1 MNVLNKLTKKNLLLN
16 KKRTI
21 VTIIGIM
28 LSTALVCAVAGLVT
42 SAQQTFVN
50 LIKNTDGDYH
60 ISFSNVPQE
69 QQKYIIQNN
78 AVDSYYTTKE
88 LGYSKFESIQNED
101 KPYIYVVAMNENAF
115 EKGAYKLI
123 EGRMAQNENEIVIP
137 QHLIDNGR
145 VKINVG
151 DKITLNIGTR
161 ELMDGSKLNQ
171 KNPYLASSSKEY
183 IYQETGKA
191 GDNEDYEEQIVDGQT
206 KEYTVVGIMKRTNT
220 GLEPYS
226 APGYTAVTY
235 SNDEKNAD
243 GTDKITSMG
252 TKLNTNASNEILSA
266 EENEKSVTA
275 DATIK
280 NSQTANFYVTLKN
293 PKEYENVK
301 NQIKNTIEAETKN
314 EIEVEVNSD
323 LLRFEG
329 VLSESTLGVLY
340 GIASVIIVII
350 IVSSVFVIRNSFS
363 ISVSEKTKQYGM
375 LASVGATKKQIKR
388 SVLLEG
394 LYIGIIA
401 IPLGILLG
409 IVAII
414 ILLWIVNLLIGDM
427 MEGTEFVYNV
437 PGMAIL
443 ISVVIS
449 GITIFLSCLIPAIKA
464 SKIPPIEAIRGTD
477 DIKIKTRKIKT
488 SKLTKKLFGIGG
500 VIASKNLKR
509 NRKKYRTTVVSL
521 VVSISIFIA
530 LSSFLTYGQMMTG
543 SYYTDLSYNIA
554 VNGGNEA
561 LYEKIATWSGINSYS
576 YSYQTSAEIDVNKYG
591 TDFAKEELEN
601 KKQIYEED
609 FPENVGKY
617 EYNTLGLTIVMVNN
631 DYFKS
636 YVKSLGMNEK
646 DYSNIAILG
655 DDMMHYLGQGKSKVE
670 HYFNVKAGES
680 MEVTMD
686 DEQKQI
692 KISKITTERPMGYES
707 CYTEGGYLFVSE
719 DYPVVTKDKSELNS
733 GNLCID
739 AQKPSEIENKLTDL
753 KKEGEDFEDIMITNL
768 AEYADQQKR
777 IIILVSIFL
786 YGFIAVITLIGVTN
800 IFNTITT
807 NMILRSKE
815 FANLKSIGMTTKEF
829 NKMIRLESVMYGTKS
844 LLIGIPIGLLGSY
857 EIFKS
862 FTNSIDFGFIIPWQ
876 AIIISVIFVFIIVGL
891 TMKYSLNKINKQNII
906 ETIRQ
911 DNI

>member
-16 KKRTI
+16 KKRTV

-69 QQKYIIQNN
+69 QHKYIIQNN
-78 AVDSYYTTKE
+78 AVDSYYVTKE

-101 KPYIYVVAMNENAF
+101 KPYIYVAAMNENAF

-151 DKITLNIGTR
+151 DKITLNVGTR

-235 SNDEKNAD
+235 SNEEKIAD
-243 GTDKITSMG
+243 GTDKITSIG

-293 PKEYENVK
+293 PKEYENVI
-301 NQIKNTIEAETKN
+301 NQIKNTMEAETDS
-314 EIEVEVNSD
+314 EIEVDINED

-350 IVSSVFVIRNSFS
+350 VVSSVFVIRNSFS

-394 LYIGIIA
+394 LYIGIVA

-530 LSSFLTYGQMMTG
+530 LSSFLTYGQMMTS
-543 SYYTDLSYNIA
+543 SYYTDLNYNIA
-554 VNGGNEA
+554 VNGGNET

-609 FPENVGKY
+609 FPEDVGKY

-655 DDMMHYLGQGKSKVE
+655 DDMMHYLGQGKYKVE
-670 HYFNVKAGES
+670 HYFNVKAGEV
-680 MEVTMD
+680 MEATMD

-719 DYPVVTKDKSELNS
+719 DYPVVTKDRSELNS
-733 GNLCID
+733 GSLCID

-753 KKEGEDFEDIMITNL
+753 KKESEEFENIMVTNL
-768 AEYADQQKR
+768 AEYADQQRR

-829 NKMIRLESVMYGTKS
+829 NKMIKLESIMYGAKS

-857 EIFKS
+857 AIFKS
-862 FTNSIDFGFIIPWQ
+862 FTNSIDFGFIVPWQ

>member
-16 KKRTI
+16 KKRTV

-50 LIKNTDGDYH
+50 LIKNSDGDYH

-69 QQKYIIQNN
+69 QQKYITQNN

-115 EKGAYKLI
+115 EKGAYKLA

-151 DKITLNIGTR
+151 DKITLNVGTR

-191 GDNEDYEEQIVDGQT
+191 GDNKDYEEQIVDGQE
-206 KEYTVVGIMKRTNT
+206 KEYTVVGIMKRP
-220 GLEPYS
+220 GVEPYS

-235 SNDEKNAD
+235 SNNEKIAG
-243 GTDKITSMG
+243 GTEKITSTG
-252 TKLNTNASNEILSA
+252 TKLNTNTSDETLLTG
-266 EENEKSVTA
+266 ENVKSDTA
-275 DATIK
+275 NTTTKATAI
-280 NSQTANFYVTLKN
+280 ANFYVTLKN
-293 PKEYENVK
+293 PKEYENVI
-301 NQIKNTIEAETKN
+301 NQIKNTIETEN
-314 EIEVEVNSD
+314 ESEIEAEANVD

-350 IVSSVFVIRNSFS
+350 VVSSVFVIRNSFS

-464 SKIPPIEAIRGTD
+464 SRIPPIEAIRGTD

-530 LSSFLTYGQMMTG
+530 LSSLLTYGQMITG
-543 SYYTDLSYNIA
+543 SYYTDLNYNIA
-554 VNGGNEA
+554 VHGGNEA
-561 LYEKIATWSGINSYS
+561 LYAKVATWNGIKSYS

-609 FPENVGKY
+609 FPEDVGKY
-617 EYNTLGLTIVMVNN
+617 EHNTLGLTIIMFNK

-655 DDMMHYLGQGKSKVE
+655 DDMIHYLGQGKSKIE
-670 HYFNVKAGES
+670 HYFNVKAGDS

-719 DYPVVTKDKSELNS
+719 DYPLVTKDRSELSS
-733 GNLCID
+733 GNLCIE

-753 KKEGEDFEDIMITNL
+753 KKDGEEFEDIMITNL

-829 NKMIRLESVMYGTKS
+829 NKMIKLESIMYGAKS
-844 LLIGIPIGLLGSY
+844 LLIGIPIGLFGSY
-857 EIFKS
+857 EVFKS

>member
-1 MNVLNKLTKKNLLLN
+1 
-16 KKRTI
+16 
-21 VTIIGIM
+21 
-28 LSTALVCAVAGLVT
+28 
-42 SAQQTFVN
+42 
-50 LIKNTDGDYH
+50 
-60 ISFSNVPQE
+60 
-69 QQKYIIQNN
+69 
-78 AVDSYYTTKE
+78 
-88 LGYSKFESIQNED
+88 
-101 KPYIYVVAMNENAF
+101 
-115 EKGAYKLI
+115 
-123 EGRMAQNENEIVIP
+123 
-137 QHLIDNGR
+137 
-145 VKINVG
+145 
-151 DKITLNIGTR
+151 
-161 ELMDGSKLNQ
+161 
-171 KNPYLASSSKEY
+171 
-183 IYQETGKA
+183 
-191 GDNEDYEEQIVDGQT
+191 
-206 KEYTVVGIMKRTNT
+206 MKRPNT
-220 GLEPYS
+220 GVEPYT

-243 GTDKITSMG
+243 GTDKITSIG

-314 EIEVEVNSD
+314 EIEVEVNAD

-509 NRKKYRTTVVSL
+509 NRKKYRTTIVSL

-543 SYYTDLSYNIA
+543 SYYTDLNYNIA

-561 LYEKIATWSGINSYS
+561 LY
-576 YSYQTSAEIDVNKYG
+576 
-591 TDFAKEELEN
+591 
-601 KKQIYEED
+601 
-609 FPENVGKY
+609 
-617 EYNTLGLTIVMVNN
+617 
-631 DYFKS
+631 
-636 YVKSLGMNEK
+636 
-646 DYSNIAILG
+646 
-655 DDMMHYLGQGKSKVE
+655 
-670 HYFNVKAGES
+670 
-680 MEVTMD
+680 
-686 DEQKQI
+686 
-692 KISKITTERPMGYES
+692 
-707 CYTEGGYLFVSE
+707 
-719 DYPVVTKDKSELNS
+719 
-733 GNLCID
+733 
-739 AQKPSEIENKLTDL
+739 
-753 KKEGEDFEDIMITNL
+753 
-768 AEYADQQKR
+768 
-777 IIILVSIFL
+777 
-786 YGFIAVITLIGVTN
+786 
-800 IFNTITT
+800 
-807 NMILRSKE
+807 
-815 FANLKSIGMTTKEF
+815 
-829 NKMIRLESVMYGTKS
+829 
-844 LLIGIPIGLLGSY
+844 
-857 EIFKS
+857 
-862 FTNSIDFGFIIPWQ
+862 
-876 AIIISVIFVFIIVGL
+876 
-891 TMKYSLNKINKQNII
+891 
-906 ETIRQ
+906 
-911 DNI
+911 

>member
-69 QQKYIIQNN
+69 QQKYITQNN

-88 LGYSKFESIQNED
+88 LGYSRFESIQNED
-101 KPYIYVVAMNENAF
+101 KPYIYVVSMNENAF

-151 DKITLNIGTR
+151 DKITLNVGTR
-161 ELMDGSKLNQ
+161 KLMDGSKLNQ

-206 KEYTVVGIMKRTNT
+206 KEYTVVGIMKRPNT
-220 GLEPYS
+220 GVEPYT

-235 SNDEKNAD
+235 SNDDKNVGNAEKTVLAN
-243 GTDKITSMG
+243 
-252 TKLNTNASNEILSA
+252 TKSA
-266 EENEKSVTA
+266 T
-275 DATIK
+275 TI
-280 NSQTANFYVTLKN
+280 ANFYVTLKN
-293 PKEYENVK
+293 PKEYENVM
-301 NQIKNTIEAETKN
+301 NQIKNTIETEN
-314 EIEVEVNSD
+314 ESEIEVEANVD

-350 IVSSVFVIRNSFS
+350 VVSSVFVIRNSFS

-414 ILLWIVNLLIGDM
+414 ILLWIVNLLMGDM

-443 ISVVIS
+443 ISIAIS

-464 SKIPPIEAIRGTD
+464 SRIPPIEAIRGTD
-477 DIKIKTRKIKT
+477 DIKIKARKVKT

-530 LSSFLTYGQMMTG
+530 LSSFLTYGQMITG
-543 SYYTDLSYNIA
+543 SYYTDLNYNIA

-609 FPENVGKY
+609 FPEDVGKY

-655 DDMMHYLGQGKSKVE
+655 DDMIHYLGQGKSKVE
-670 HYFNVKAGES
+670 HYFNVKAGDS

-692 KISKITTERPMGYES
+692 KISKITTERPMGYER

-733 GNLCID
+733 GNLCIE

-753 KKEGEDFEDIMITNL
+753 KKESEEFENIMITNL
-768 AEYADQQKR
+768 DQYADQQRR
-777 IIILVSIFL
+777 IIVLVSIFL

-829 NKMIRLESVMYGTKS
+829 NKMIKLESIMYGAKS
-844 LLIGIPIGLLGSY
+844 LLIGIPIGLFGSY

-862 FTNSIDFGFIIPWQ
+862 FTNSIDFGFIVPWQ

>member
-16 KKRTI
+16 KKRTV

-50 LIKNTDGDYH
+50 LIKNSDGDYH

-69 QQKYIIQNN
+69 QQKYITQNN

-151 DKITLNIGTR
+151 DKITLNVGTR

-191 GDNEDYEEQIVDGQT
+191 GDNEDYEEQIVDGQE
-206 KEYTVVGIMKRTNT
+206 KEYTVVGIMKRPNT

-235 SNDEKNAD
+235 SNEGGNI
-243 GTDKITSMG
+243 GNTDKKVS
-252 TKLNTNASNEILSA
+252 K
-266 EENEKSVTA
+266 
-275 DATIK
+275 
-280 NSQTANFYVTLKN
+280 TANFYVTQKN
-293 PKEYENVK
+293 PKEYENVI
-301 NQIKNTIEAETKN
+301 NQIKNTMEAETDS
-314 EIEVEVNSD
+314 EIEVDINED

-394 LYIGIIA
+394 LYIGIVA

-414 ILLWIVNLLIGDM
+414 ILLWIVNLLLVDM

-500 VIASKNLKR
+500 VIARKNLKR

-561 LYEKIATWSGINSYS
+561 LYEKVATWSGIKSYS

-670 HYFNVKAGES
+670 HYFNVKAGEV
-680 MEVTMD
+680 MEATMD

-719 DYPVVTKDKSELNS
+719 DYPVVTKDRSELNS
-733 GNLCID
+733 GSLCID

-753 KKEGEDFEDIMITNL
+753 KKEGEEFENIMVTNL
-768 AEYADQQKR
+768 AEYAEQQKR

-829 NKMIRLESVMYGTKS
+829 NKMIKLESIMYGAKS

-857 EIFKS
+857 AIFKS
-862 FTNSIDFGFIIPWQ
+862 FTNSIDFGFIVPWQ

>member
-1 MNVLNKLTKKNLLLN
+1 
-16 KKRTI
+16 
-21 VTIIGIM
+21 
-28 LSTALVCAVAGLVT
+28 
-42 SAQQTFVN
+42 
-50 LIKNTDGDYH
+50 
-60 ISFSNVPQE
+60 
-69 QQKYIIQNN
+69 
-78 AVDSYYTTKE
+78 
-88 LGYSKFESIQNED
+88 
-101 KPYIYVVAMNENAF
+101 
-115 EKGAYKLI
+115 
-123 EGRMAQNENEIVIP
+123 
-137 QHLIDNGR
+137 
-145 VKINVG
+145 
-151 DKITLNIGTR
+151 
-161 ELMDGSKLNQ
+161 
-171 KNPYLASSSKEY
+171 
-183 IYQETGKA
+183 
-191 GDNEDYEEQIVDGQT
+191 
-206 KEYTVVGIMKRTNT
+206 
-220 GLEPYS
+220 
-226 APGYTAVTY
+226 
-235 SNDEKNAD
+235 
-243 GTDKITSMG
+243 
-252 TKLNTNASNEILSA
+252 
-266 EENEKSVTA
+266 
-275 DATIK
+275 
-280 NSQTANFYVTLKN
+280 
-293 PKEYENVK
+293 
-301 NQIKNTIEAETKN
+301 
-314 EIEVEVNSD
+314 
-323 LLRFEG
+323 
-329 VLSESTLGVLY
+329 
-340 GIASVIIVII
+340 
-350 IVSSVFVIRNSFS
+350 
-363 ISVSEKTKQYGM
+363 
-375 LASVGATKKQIKR
+375 
-388 SVLLEG
+388 
-394 LYIGIIA
+394 
-401 IPLGILLG
+401 
-409 IVAII
+409 
-414 ILLWIVNLLIGDM
+414 
-427 MEGTEFVYNV
+427 
-437 PGMAIL
+437 
-443 ISVVIS
+443 
-449 GITIFLSCLIPAIKA
+449 
-464 SKIPPIEAIRGTD
+464 
-477 DIKIKTRKIKT
+477 
-488 SKLTKKLFGIGG
+488 
-500 VIASKNLKR
+500 
-509 NRKKYRTTVVSL
+509 
-521 VVSISIFIA
+521 
-530 LSSFLTYGQMMTG
+530 MTG

-609 FPENVGKY
+609 FQENVGKY

-911 DNI
+911 ANI

>member
-50 LIKNTDGDYH
+50 LIKNSDGDYH
-60 ISFSNVPQE
+60 ISLSNVPQE
-69 QQKYIIQNN
+69 QQRYITQNN

-88 LGYSKFESIQNED
+88 LGYSEFESIQNED
-101 KPYIYVVAMNENAF
+101 KPYIYVVSMNENAF
-115 EKGAYKLI
+115 EKGAYKLT

-151 DKITLNIGTR
+151 DKITLNVGTR

-191 GDNEDYEEQIVDGQT
+191 GDNEDYEEQIVDGQK
-206 KEYTVVGIMKRTNT
+206 KEYTVVGIMKRPNT

-235 SNDEKNAD
+235 SNEGGNI
-243 GTDKITSMG
+243 GNTDKKVSKTS
-252 TKLNTNASNEILSA
+252 
-266 EENEKSVTA
+266 
-275 DATIK
+275 
-280 NSQTANFYVTLKN
+280 NFYVTLKN

-314 EIEVEVNSD
+314 EIEVEVNAD

-609 FPENVGKY
+609 FQENVGKY

-891 TMKYSLNKINKQNII
+891 IMKYSLNKINKQNII

>member
-69 QQKYIIQNN
+69 QQKYITQNN

-88 LGYSKFESIQNED
+88 LGYSRFESIQNED
-101 KPYIYVVAMNENAF
+101 KPYIYVVSMNENAF

-151 DKITLNIGTR
+151 DKITLNVGTR
-161 ELMDGSKLNQ
+161 KLMDGSKLNQ

-206 KEYTVVGIMKRTNT
+206 KEYTVVGIMKRPNT
-220 GLEPYS
+220 GVEPYT

-235 SNDEKNAD
+235 SNDDKNVGNAEKTVLAN
-243 GTDKITSMG
+243 
-252 TKLNTNASNEILSA
+252 TKSA
-266 EENEKSVTA
+266 T
-275 DATIK
+275 TIV
-280 NSQTANFYVTLKN
+280 NFYVTLKN
-293 PKEYENVK
+293 PKEYENVM
-301 NQIKNTIEAETKN
+301 NQIKNTIETEN
-314 EIEVEVNSD
+314 ESEIEVEANVD

-350 IVSSVFVIRNSFS
+350 VVSSVFVIRNSFS

-414 ILLWIVNLLIGDM
+414 ILLWIVNLLMGDM

-443 ISVVIS
+443 ISIAIS

-464 SKIPPIEAIRGTD
+464 SRIPPIEAIRGTD
-477 DIKIKTRKIKT
+477 DIKIKARKVKT

-543 SYYTDLSYNIA
+543 SYYTDLNYNIT
-554 VNGGNEA
+554 VHGGNEA

-609 FPENVGKY
+609 FPEDVGKY

-655 DDMMHYLGQGKSKVE
+655 DDMIHYLGQGKSKVE
-670 HYFNVKAGES
+670 HYFNVKAGDS

-733 GNLCID
+733 GSLCID
-739 AQKPSEIENKLTDL
+739 AQKTSEIENKLTDL
-753 KKEGEDFEDIMITNL
+753 KKESEEFENIMVTNL
-768 AEYADQQKR
+768 AEYADQEKR

-829 NKMIRLESVMYGTKS
+829 NKMIKLESIMYGAKS
-844 LLIGIPIGLLGSY
+844 LLIGIPIGLFGSY

-862 FTNSIDFGFIIPWQ
+862 FTNSIDFGFIVPWQ

>member
-16 KKRTI
+16 KKRTV

-69 QQKYIIQNN
+69 QQKYITQNN

-88 LGYSKFESIQNED
+88 LGYSRFESIQNED
-101 KPYIYVVAMNENAF
+101 KPYIYVVSMNENAF

-151 DKITLNIGTR
+151 DKITLNVGTR
-161 ELMDGSKLNQ
+161 KLMDGSKLNQ

-206 KEYTVVGIMKRTNT
+206 KEYTVVGIMKRPNT
-220 GLEPYS
+220 GVEPYT

-235 SNDEKNAD
+235 SNDDKNVGNAEKTVLAN
-243 GTDKITSMG
+243 
-252 TKLNTNASNEILSA
+252 TKSA
-266 EENEKSVTA
+266 T
-275 DATIK
+275 TI
-280 NSQTANFYVTLKN
+280 ANFYVTLKN
-293 PKEYENVK
+293 PKEYENVM
-301 NQIKNTIEAETKN
+301 NQIKNTIETEN
-314 EIEVEVNSD
+314 ESEIEVEANVD

-350 IVSSVFVIRNSFS
+350 VVSSVFVIRNSFS

-414 ILLWIVNLLIGDM
+414 ILLWIVNLLMGDM

-443 ISVVIS
+443 ISIAIS

-464 SKIPPIEAIRGTD
+464 SRIPPIEAIRGTD
-477 DIKIKTRKIKT
+477 DIKIKARKVKT

-530 LSSFLTYGQMMTG
+530 LSSFLTYGQMITG
-543 SYYTDLSYNIA
+543 SYYTDLNYNIA

-609 FPENVGKY
+609 FPEDVGKY

-655 DDMMHYLGQGKSKVE
+655 DDMIHYLGQGKSKVE
-670 HYFNVKAGES
+670 HYFNVKAGDS

-733 GNLCID
+733 GNLCIE

-753 KKEGEDFEDIMITNL
+753 KKESEEFENIMITNL
-768 AEYADQQKR
+768 DQYADQQRR
-777 IIILVSIFL
+777 IIVLVSIFL

-829 NKMIRLESVMYGTKS
+829 NKMIKLESIMYGTKS
-844 LLIGIPIGLLGSY
+844 LLIGIPIGLFGSY

-862 FTNSIDFGFIIPWQ
+862 FTNSIDFGFIVPWQ

>member
-69 QQKYIIQNN
+69 QQKYITQNN

-88 LGYSKFESIQNED
+88 LGYSRFESIQNED
-101 KPYIYVVAMNENAF
+101 KPYIYVVSMNENAF

-151 DKITLNIGTR
+151 YKITLNVGTR
-161 ELMDGSKLNQ
+161 KLMDGSKLNQ

-206 KEYTVVGIMKRTNT
+206 KEYTVVGIMKRPNT
-220 GLEPYS
+220 GVEPYT

-235 SNDEKNAD
+235 SNDDKNVGNAEKTVLAN
-243 GTDKITSMG
+243 
-252 TKLNTNASNEILSA
+252 TKSA
-266 EENEKSVTA
+266 T
-275 DATIK
+275 TI
-280 NSQTANFYVTLKN
+280 ANFYVTLKN
-293 PKEYENVK
+293 PKEYENVM
-301 NQIKNTIEAETKN
+301 NQIKNTIETEN
-314 EIEVEVNSD
+314 ESEIEVEANVD

-350 IVSSVFVIRNSFS
+350 VVSSVFVIRNSFS

-543 SYYTDLSYNIA
+543 SYYTDLNYNIT
-554 VNGGNEA
+554 VHGGNEA

-609 FPENVGKY
+609 FPEDVGKY

-655 DDMMHYLGQGKSKVE
+655 DDMIHYLGQGKSKVE
-670 HYFNVKAGES
+670 HYFNVKAGDS

-733 GNLCID
+733 GSLCID

-753 KKEGEDFEDIMITNL
+753 KKESEEFENIMVTNL
-768 AEYADQQKR
+768 AEYADQEKR

-829 NKMIRLESVMYGTKS
+829 NKMIKLESIMYGAKS
-844 LLIGIPIGLLGSY
+844 LLIGIPIGLFGSY

-862 FTNSIDFGFIIPWQ
+862 FTNSIDFGFIVPWQ

>member
-16 KKRTI
+16 KKRTV

-69 QQKYIIQNN
+69 QQKYITQNN
-78 AVDSYYTTKE
+78 AVDSYYVTKE

-115 EKGAYKLI
+115 DKGAYKLT

-151 DKITLNIGTR
+151 DKITLNVGTR

-191 GDNEDYEEQIVDGQT
+191 GDNEDYEEQIVDGQK
-206 KEYTVVGIMKRTNT
+206 KEYTVVGIMKRP
-220 GLEPYS
+220 GVEPYS

-235 SNDEKNAD
+235 SNDGKNVGNAEKTVLAN
-243 GTDKITSMG
+243 
-252 TKLNTNASNEILSA
+252 TKSA
-266 EENEKSVTA
+266 T
-275 DATIK
+275 TI
-280 NSQTANFYVTLKN
+280 ANFYVTLKN
-293 PKEYENVK
+293 PKEYENVM
-301 NQIKNTIEAETKN
+301 NQIKNTIETEN
-314 EIEVEVNSD
+314 ESEIEVEANVD

-350 IVSSVFVIRNSFS
+350 VVSSVFVIRNSFS

-464 SKIPPIEAIRGTD
+464 SRIPPIEAIRGTD

-530 LSSFLTYGQMMTG
+530 LSSFLTYGQMITG
-543 SYYTDLSYNIA
+543 SYYTDLNYNIA
-554 VNGGNEA
+554 VHGGNEA

-601 KKQIYEED
+601 KKQIHEED
-609 FPENVGKY
+609 FPEDVGKY

-655 DDMMHYLGQGKSKVE
+655 DDMIHYLGQGKSKIE
-670 HYFNVKAGES
+670 HYFNVKAGDS

-719 DYPVVTKDKSELNS
+719 DYPLVTKDKSELNS
-733 GNLCID
+733 GNLCIE

-753 KKEGEDFEDIMITNL
+753 KKEGEEFEDIMITNL

-829 NKMIRLESVMYGTKS
+829 NKMIKLESIMYGAKS
-844 LLIGIPIGLLGSY
+844 LLIGIPIGLFGSY

-862 FTNSIDFGFIIPWQ
+862 FTNSIDFGFIVPWQ
-876 AIIISVIFVFIIVGL
+876 AIIISVVFVFIIVGL

>member
-69 QQKYIIQNN
+69 QQKYITQNN
-78 AVDSYYTTKE
+78 AVDSYYVTKE

-101 KPYIYVVAMNENAF
+101 KPYIYVVSMNENAF

-151 DKITLNIGTR
+151 DKITLNVGTR

-191 GDNEDYEEQIVDGQT
+191 GDSEDYEEQIVDGQT
-206 KEYTVVGIMKRTNT
+206 KEYTVVGIMKRPNT

-235 SNDEKNAD
+235 SNEGGNI
-243 GTDKITSMG
+243 GNTDKKVSKTF
-252 TKLNTNASNEILSA
+252 
-266 EENEKSVTA
+266 
-275 DATIK
+275 
-280 NSQTANFYVTLKN
+280 NFYVTLKN
-293 PKEYENVK
+293 PKEYENVM
-301 NQIKNTIEAETKN
+301 NQIKNTIETEN
-314 EIEVEVNSD
+314 ESEIEVEANVD

-350 IVSSVFVIRNSFS
+350 VVSSVFVIRNSFS

-601 KKQIYEED
+601 KKQMYEED

-636 YVKSLGMNEK
+636 YVKRLGMNEK

-829 NKMIRLESVMYGTKS
+829 NKMIKLESIMYGAKS

>member
-16 KKRTI
+16 KKRTV

-50 LIKNTDGDYH
+50 LIKNSDGDYH

-69 QQKYIIQNN
+69 QQKYITQNN

-394 LYIGIIA
+394 LYIGVIA

-543 SYYTDLSYNIA
+543 SYYTDLKCNIA

-591 TDFAKEELEN
+591 TDFAKTELEN

-670 HYFNVKAGES
+670 HYFNVKAGEV
-680 MEVTMD
+680 MEATMD

-733 GNLCID
+733 GSLCID

-753 KKEGEDFEDIMITNL
+753 KKEGEEFEDIMITNL

-829 NKMIRLESVMYGTKS
+829 NKMIKLESIMYGAKS

-862 FTNSIDFGFIIPWQ
+862 FTNSIDFGFIVPWQ

>member
-1 MNVLNKLTKKNLLLN
+1 MNVLNKMTKKNLLLN

-50 LIKNTDGDYH
+50 LIKNSDGDYH

-69 QQKYIIQNN
+69 QQKYITQNN

-88 LGYSKFESIQNED
+88 LGYSEFESIQNED
-101 KPYIYVVAMNENAF
+101 KPYIYVVSMNEKAF

-151 DKITLNIGTR
+151 DKITLNVGTR

-183 IYQETGKA
+183 IYQETGRA
-191 GDNEDYEEQIVDGQT
+191 RDNEDYEEQIVDGQK
-206 KEYTVVGIMKRTNT
+206 KEYTVVGIMKRPNT
-220 GLEPYS
+220 GVEPYT
-226 APGYTAVTY
+226 APGYMAVTY
-235 SNDEKNAD
+235 SNEGGNI
-243 GTDKITSMG
+243 GNTDKKVSKTS
-252 TKLNTNASNEILSA
+252 
-266 EENEKSVTA
+266 
-275 DATIK
+275 
-280 NSQTANFYVTLKN
+280 NFYVTLKN

-609 FPENVGKY
+609 FPEDVGKY

-876 AIIISVIFVFIIVGL
+876 ATIISVIFVFIIVGL

>member
-69 QQKYIIQNN
+69 QQKYITQNN
-78 AVDSYYTTKE
+78 AVDSYYVTKE

-115 EKGAYKLI
+115 EKGAYKLT

-151 DKITLNIGTR
+151 DKITLNVGTR

-191 GDNEDYEEQIVDGQT
+191 GDNEDYEEQIVDGQE
-206 KEYTVVGIMKRTNT
+206 KEYTVVGIMKRPNT

-235 SNDEKNAD
+235 SNESGNI
-243 GTDKITSMG
+243 GNTDKKVSKTS
-252 TKLNTNASNEILSA
+252 
-266 EENEKSVTA
+266 
-275 DATIK
+275 
-280 NSQTANFYVTLKN
+280 NFYVTLKN
-293 PKEYENVK
+293 PKEYENVM
-301 NQIKNTIEAETKN
+301 NQTKNTIEAETEN
-314 EIEVEVNSD
+314 EIEVEVNTD

-350 IVSSVFVIRNSFS
+350 VVSSVFVIRNSFS

-394 LYIGIIA
+394 LYIGVIA

-464 SKIPPIEAIRGTD
+464 SRIPPIEAIRGTD

-530 LSSFLTYGQMMTG
+530 LSSFLTYGQMITG
-543 SYYTDLSYNIA
+543 SYYTDLKCNIA

-561 LYEKIATWSGINSYS
+561 LYEKIATWRGINSYS
-576 YSYQTSAEIDVNKYG
+576 YSYQTSAEIDVQKYG

-609 FPENVGKY
+609 FPEDVGKY

-670 HYFNVKAGES
+670 HYFNVKAGDS

-719 DYPVVTKDKSELNS
+719 DYSVVTKDKSELNS
-733 GNLCID
+733 GSLCID

-753 KKEGEDFEDIMITNL
+753 KKEGEEFEDIMITNL

-829 NKMIRLESVMYGTKS
+829 NKMIKLESIMYGAKS
-844 LLIGIPIGLLGSY
+844 LLIGIPIGLFGSY

-862 FTNSIDFGFIIPWQ
+862 FTNSIDFGFIVPWQ
-876 AIIISVIFVFIIVGL
+876 AIIISVVFVFIIVGL

>member
-16 KKRTI
+16 KKRTV

-50 LIKNTDGDYH
+50 LIKNSDGDYH

-78 AVDSYYTTKE
+78 AVDSYYVTKE

-123 EGRMAQNENEIVIP
+123 EGRMAKNENEIVIP

-151 DKITLNIGTR
+151 DKITLNVGTR

-191 GDNEDYEEQIVDGQT
+191 GDNEDYEEQIVDGQK
-206 KEYTVVGIMKRTNT
+206 KEYTVVGIMKRP
-220 GLEPYS
+220 GVEPYS

-235 SNDEKNAD
+235 SNEEKIAG
-243 GTDKITSMG
+243 GTEKITSTG
-252 TKLNTNASNEILSA
+252 TKLNTNTSDETLLTG
-266 EENEKSVTA
+266 ENVKSDTA
-275 DATIK
+275 NTTTKATAI
-280 NSQTANFYVTLKN
+280 ANFYVTLKN

-314 EIEVEVNSD
+314 EIEVEVNAD

-350 IVSSVFVIRNSFS
+350 VVSSVFVIRNSFS

-449 GITIFLSCLIPAIKA
+449 EITIFLSCLIPAIKA
-464 SKIPPIEAIRGTD
+464 SRIPPIEAIRGTD

-530 LSSFLTYGQMMTG
+530 LSSFLTYGQMITG
-543 SYYTDLSYNIA
+543 SYYTDLNYNIA

-609 FPENVGKY
+609 FPEDVGKY

-670 HYFNVKAGES
+670 HYFNVKAGDS

-786 YGFIAVITLIGVTN
+786 YGFISVITLIGVTN

-829 NKMIRLESVMYGTKS
+829 NKMIKLESIMYGAKS
-844 LLIGIPIGLLGSY
+844 LLIGIPIGLFGSY
-857 EIFKS
+857 EVFKS
-862 FTNSIDFGFIIPWQ
+862 FTNSIDFGFIVPWQ
-876 AIIISVIFVFIIVGL
+876 AIIISVIFVFIIVDL

>member
-16 KKRTI
+16 KKRTV

-50 LIKNTDGDYH
+50 LIKNSDGDYH

-69 QQKYIIQNN
+69 QQKYITQNN

-88 LGYSKFESIQNED
+88 LGYSEFESIQNED
-101 KPYIYVVAMNENAF
+101 KPYIYVVSMNENAF

-151 DKITLNIGTR
+151 DKITLNVGTR

-191 GDNEDYEEQIVDGQT
+191 GDNEDYEEQIVDGQK

-243 GTDKITSMG
+243 GTDKITSIG

-280 NSQTANFYVTLKN
+280 NLQTANFYVTLKN
-293 PKEYENVK
+293 PKEYENVM
-301 NQIKNTIEAETKN
+301 NQIKNTIEAETDS
-314 EIEVEVNSD
+314 EIEVDINTD

-329 VLSESTLGVLY
+329 VLSESILGVLY
-340 GIASVIIVII
+340 RIAGVIIVII
-350 IVSSVFVIRNSFS
+350 VVSSVFVIRNSFS

-414 ILLWIVNLLIGDM
+414 ILLWIVNLLLVDM
-427 MEGTEFVYNV
+427 MEGTSFVYDV
-437 PGMAIL
+437 PVAAIL
-443 ISVVIS
+443 ISIAIS
-449 GITIFLSCLIPAIKA
+449 TVTIFLSCLIPAIKA

-576 YSYQTSAEIDVNKYG
+576 YSYQTSAVIDVNKYG

-609 FPENVGKY
+609 FPEDVGKY

-753 KKEGEDFEDIMITNL
+753 KKESEEFENIMVTNL
-768 AEYADQQKR
+768 AEYAEQQKR
-777 IIILVSIFL
+777 IIILISIFL

-829 NKMIRLESVMYGTKS
+829 NKMIKLESIMYGAKS

-857 EIFKS
+857 AIFKS

>member
-16 KKRTI
+16 KKRTV

-50 LIKNTDGDYH
+50 LIKNSDGDYH

-69 QQKYIIQNN
+69 QQKYITQNN

-101 KPYIYVVAMNENAF
+101 KPYIYVAAMNENAF
-115 EKGAYKLI
+115 EKGAYKLT

-151 DKITLNIGTR
+151 DKITLNVGTR

-191 GDNEDYEEQIVDGQT
+191 GDNEDYEEQIVDGQE
-206 KEYTVVGIMKRTNT
+206 KEYTVVGIMKRPNT
-220 GLEPYS
+220 GVEPYT
-226 APGYTAVTY
+226 APGYMAVTY
-235 SNDEKNAD
+235 SNEGGNI
-243 GTDKITSMG
+243 GNTDKKVSKTS
-252 TKLNTNASNEILSA
+252 
-266 EENEKSVTA
+266 
-275 DATIK
+275 
-280 NSQTANFYVTLKN
+280 NFYVTLKN

-576 YSYQTSAEIDVNKYG
+576 YSYQTSAVIDVNKYG

-609 FPENVGKY
+609 FPEDVGKY

-670 HYFNVKAGES
+670 HYFNVKDGES

-692 KISKITTERPMGYES
+692 KISKITTERPMGYEG

-829 NKMIRLESVMYGTKS
+829 NKMIKLESIMYGAKS

-857 EIFKS
+857 AIFKS
-862 FTNSIDFGFIIPWQ
+862 FTNSIDFGFIIPWH

>member
-50 LIKNTDGDYH
+50 LIKNSDGDYH
-60 ISFSNVPQE
+60 ISLSNVPQE
-69 QQKYIIQNN
+69 QQKYITQNN

-88 LGYSKFESIQNED
+88 LGYSEFESIQNED
-101 KPYIYVVAMNENAF
+101 KPYIYVVSMNENAF
-115 EKGAYKLI
+115 EKGAYKLT

-151 DKITLNIGTR
+151 DKITLNVGTR

-191 GDNEDYEEQIVDGQT
+191 GDNEDYEEQIVDGQK
-206 KEYTVVGIMKRTNT
+206 KEYTVVGIMKRPNT

-235 SNDEKNAD
+235 SNEGGNI
-243 GTDKITSMG
+243 GNTDKKVSKTS
-252 TKLNTNASNEILSA
+252 
-266 EENEKSVTA
+266 
-275 DATIK
+275 
-280 NSQTANFYVTLKN
+280 NFYVTLKN

-530 LSSFLTYGQMMTG
+530 LSSFLTYGQLMTS
-543 SYYTDLSYNIA
+543 SYYTDLKCNIA

-670 HYFNVKAGES
+670 HYFNVKAGDS

-719 DYPVVTKDKSELNS
+719 DYPVVTKDRSELNS

-753 KKEGEDFEDIMITNL
+753 KKESEEFENIMVTNL
-768 AEYADQQKR
+768 AEYAEQQKR

-829 NKMIRLESVMYGTKS
+829 NKMIKLESIMYGAKS

-862 FTNSIDFGFIIPWQ
+862 FTNSIDFGFIVPWQ

-891 TMKYSLNKINKQNII
+891 TMKYSLNKINKQNIV

>member
-16 KKRTI
+16 KKRTV

-69 QQKYIIQNN
+69 QQKYITQNN

-88 LGYSKFESIQNED
+88 LGYSRFESIQNED
-101 KPYIYVVAMNENAF
+101 KPYIYVVSMNENAF

-151 DKITLNIGTR
+151 DKITLNVGTR
-161 ELMDGSKLNQ
+161 KLMDGSKLNQ

-206 KEYTVVGIMKRTNT
+206 KEYTVVGIMKRPNT
-220 GLEPYS
+220 GVEPYT

-235 SNDEKNAD
+235 SNDDKNVGNAEKTVLAN
-243 GTDKITSMG
+243 
-252 TKLNTNASNEILSA
+252 TKSA
-266 EENEKSVTA
+266 T
-275 DATIK
+275 TI
-280 NSQTANFYVTLKN
+280 ANFYVTLKN
-293 PKEYENVK
+293 PKEYENVM
-301 NQIKNTIEAETKN
+301 NQIKNTIETEN
-314 EIEVEVNSD
+314 ESEIEVEANVD

-350 IVSSVFVIRNSFS
+350 VVSSVFVIRNSFS

-414 ILLWIVNLLIGDM
+414 ILLWIVNLLMGDM

-443 ISVVIS
+443 ISIAIS

-464 SKIPPIEAIRGTD
+464 SRIPPIEAIRGTD
-477 DIKIKTRKIKT
+477 DIKIKARKVKT

-530 LSSFLTYGQMMTG
+530 LSSFLTYGQMITG
-543 SYYTDLSYNIA
+543 SYYTDLNYNIA

-609 FPENVGKY
+609 FPEDVGKY

-655 DDMMHYLGQGKSKVE
+655 DDMIHYLGQGKSKVE
-670 HYFNVKAGES
+670 HYFNVKAGDS

-733 GNLCID
+733 GNLCIE

-753 KKEGEDFEDIMITNL
+753 KKESEEFENIMITNL
-768 AEYADQQKR
+768 DQYADQQRR
-777 IIILVSIFL
+777 IIVLVSIFL

-829 NKMIRLESVMYGTKS
+829 NKMIKLESIMYGAKS
-844 LLIGIPIGLLGSY
+844 LLIGIPIGLFGSY

-862 FTNSIDFGFIIPWQ
+862 FTNSIDFGFIVPWQ
-876 AIIISVIFVFIIVGL
+876 AIIISVVFVFIIVGL

>member
-69 QQKYIIQNN
+69 QQKYITQNN

-88 LGYSKFESIQNED
+88 LGYSRFESIQNED
-101 KPYIYVVAMNENAF
+101 KPYIYVVSMNENAF

-151 DKITLNIGTR
+151 DKITLNVGTR
-161 ELMDGSKLNQ
+161 KLMDGSKLNQ

-206 KEYTVVGIMKRTNT
+206 KEYTVVGIMKRPNT
-220 GLEPYS
+220 GVEPYT

-235 SNDEKNAD
+235 SNDDKNVGNAEKTVLAN
-243 GTDKITSMG
+243 
-252 TKLNTNASNEILSA
+252 TKSA
-266 EENEKSVTA
+266 T
-275 DATIK
+275 TIV
-280 NSQTANFYVTLKN
+280 NFYVTLKN
-293 PKEYENVK
+293 PKEYENVM
-301 NQIKNTIEAETKN
+301 NQIKNTIETEN
-314 EIEVEVNSD
+314 ESEIEVEANVD

-350 IVSSVFVIRNSFS
+350 VVSSVFVIRNSFS

-414 ILLWIVNLLIGDM
+414 ILLWIVNLLMGDM

-443 ISVVIS
+443 ISIAIS

-464 SKIPPIEAIRGTD
+464 SRIPPIEAIRGTD
-477 DIKIKTRKIKT
+477 DIKIKARKVKT

-530 LSSFLTYGQMMTG
+530 LSSFLTYGQMITG
-543 SYYTDLSYNIA
+543 SYYTDLNYNIA

-609 FPENVGKY
+609 FPEDVGKY

-655 DDMMHYLGQGKSKVE
+655 DDMIHYLGQGKSKVE
-670 HYFNVKAGES
+670 HYFNVKAGDS

-733 GNLCID
+733 GNLCIE

-753 KKEGEDFEDIMITNL
+753 KKESEEFENIMITNL
-768 AEYADQQKR
+768 DQYADQQRR
-777 IIILVSIFL
+777 IIVLVSIFL

-829 NKMIRLESVMYGTKS
+829 NKMIKLESIMYGAKS
-844 LLIGIPIGLLGSY
+844 LLIGIPIGLFGSY

-862 FTNSIDFGFIIPWQ
+862 FTNSIDFGFIVPWQ

>member
-50 LIKNTDGDYH
+50 LIKNSDGDYH

-69 QQKYIIQNN
+69 QQKYITQNN

-88 LGYSKFESIQNED
+88 LGYSEFESIQNED
-101 KPYIYVVAMNENAF
+101 KPYIYVVSMNENAF
-115 EKGAYKLI
+115 EKGAYKLT

-151 DKITLNIGTR
+151 DKITLNVGTR

-191 GDNEDYEEQIVDGQT
+191 GDNEDYEEQIVDGQK
-206 KEYTVVGIMKRTNT
+206 KEYTVVGIMKRPNT

-235 SNDEKNAD
+235 SNEGGNI
-243 GTDKITSMG
+243 GNTDKKVSKTS
-252 TKLNTNASNEILSA
+252 
-266 EENEKSVTA
+266 
-275 DATIK
+275 
-280 NSQTANFYVTLKN
+280 NFYVTLKN

-576 YSYQTSAEIDVNKYG
+576 YSYQTSAVIDVNKYG

-601 KKQIYEED
+601 KKKIYEED
-609 FPENVGKY
+609 FPEDVGKY

-692 KISKITTERPMGYES
+692 KISKITTERPMGYEG

-829 NKMIRLESVMYGTKS
+829 NKMIKLESIMYGAKS

-862 FTNSIDFGFIIPWQ
+862 FTNSIDFGFIIPWH

>member
-42 SAQQTFVN
+42 CAQQTFVN
-50 LIKNTDGDYH
+50 LIKNSDGDYH

-151 DKITLNIGTR
+151 DKITLNVGTR

-235 SNDEKNAD
+235 SNEGGNI
-243 GTDKITSMG
+243 GNTDKKVSKTS
-252 TKLNTNASNEILSA
+252 
-266 EENEKSVTA
+266 
-275 DATIK
+275 
-280 NSQTANFYVTLKN
+280 NFYVTLKN

-350 IVSSVFVIRNSFS
+350 IVSSVFVIRNGFS

-394 LYIGIIA
+394 LYIGVIA

-437 PGMAIL
+437 PEMAIL

-609 FPENVGKY
+609 FPEDVGKY

-670 HYFNVKAGES
+670 HYFNVKAGDL

-857 EIFKS
+857 EIF
-862 FTNSIDFGFIIPWQ
+862 NRLQ
-876 AIIISVIFVFIIVGL
+876 
-891 TMKYSLNKINKQNII
+891 
-906 ETIRQ
+906 IR
-911 DNI
+911 

>member
-50 LIKNTDGDYH
+50 LIKNSDGDYH
-60 ISFSNVPQE
+60 ISLSNVPQE
-69 QQKYIIQNN
+69 QQKYITQNN

-88 LGYSKFESIQNED
+88 LGYSEFESIQNED
-101 KPYIYVVAMNENAF
+101 KPYIYVVSMNENAF
-115 EKGAYKLI
+115 EKGAYKLT

-151 DKITLNIGTR
+151 DKITLNVGTR

-191 GDNEDYEEQIVDGQT
+191 GDNEDYEEQIVDGQK
-206 KEYTVVGIMKRTNT
+206 KEYTVVGIMKRPNT

-235 SNDEKNAD
+235 SNEGGNI
-243 GTDKITSMG
+243 GNTDKKVSKTS
-252 TKLNTNASNEILSA
+252 
-266 EENEKSVTA
+266 
-275 DATIK
+275 
-280 NSQTANFYVTLKN
+280 NFYVTLKN

-530 LSSFLTYGQMMTG
+530 LSSFLTYGQLMTS
-543 SYYTDLSYNIA
+543 SYYTDLKCNIA

-670 HYFNVKAGES
+670 HYFNVKAGDS

-719 DYPVVTKDKSELNS
+719 DYPVVTKDRSELNS

-753 KKEGEDFEDIMITNL
+753 KKESEEFENIMVTNL
-768 AEYADQQKR
+768 AEYAEQQKR

-829 NKMIRLESVMYGTKS
+829 NKMIKLESIMYGAKS

-862 FTNSIDFGFIIPWQ
+862 FTNSIDFGFIVPWQ

>member
-16 KKRTI
+16 KKRTV

-50 LIKNTDGDYH
+50 LIKNSDGDYH

-78 AVDSYYTTKE
+78 AVDSYYVTKE

-115 EKGAYKLI
+115 DKGAYKLT

-151 DKITLNIGTR
+151 DKITLNVGTR

-191 GDNEDYEEQIVDGQT
+191 GDNKDYEEQIVDGQE
-206 KEYTVVGIMKRTNT
+206 KEYTVVGIMKRP
-220 GLEPYS
+220 GVEPYS

-235 SNDEKNAD
+235 SNDSKNVGNAEKTVLAN
-243 GTDKITSMG
+243 
-252 TKLNTNASNEILSA
+252 TKSA
-266 EENEKSVTA
+266 T
-275 DATIK
+275 T
-280 NSQTANFYVTLKN
+280 TANFYVTLKN

-314 EIEVEVNSD
+314 EIEVEVNTD

-350 IVSSVFVIRNSFS
+350 VVSSVFVIRNSFS

-375 LASVGATKKQIKR
+375 MASVGATKKQIKR

-414 ILLWIVNLLIGDM
+414 ILLWIVNLLLVDM
-427 MEGTEFVYNV
+427 MEGTSFVYDV
-437 PGMAIL
+437 PVAAIL
-443 ISVVIS
+443 ISIAIS
-449 GITIFLSCLIPAIKA
+449 TVTIFLSCLIPAIKA
-464 SKIPPIEAIRGTD
+464 SRIPPIEAIRGTD
-477 DIKIKTRKIKT
+477 DIKIKARKVKT

-609 FPENVGKY
+609 FPEDVGKY
-617 EYNTLGLTIVMVNN
+617 EDNTLGLTIIMFNK

-655 DDMMHYLGQGKSKVE
+655 DDMMHYVGKGKSKVE
-670 HYFNVKAGES
+670 HYFNVKAGEV
-680 MEVTMD
+680 MEATMD

-707 CYTEGGYLFVSE
+707 CYTKGGYLFVSE
-719 DYPVVTKDKSELNS
+719 DYPLVTKDKSELNS
-733 GNLCID
+733 GNLCIE

-753 KKEGEDFEDIMITNL
+753 KKESEEFENIMVTNL
-768 AEYADQQKR
+768 AEYADQEKR

-829 NKMIRLESVMYGTKS
+829 NKMIKLESIMYGAKS
-844 LLIGIPIGLLGSY
+844 LLIGIPIGLFGSY
-857 EIFKS
+857 EVFKS
-862 FTNSIDFGFIIPWQ
+862 FTNSIDFGFIVPWQ

>member
-69 QQKYIIQNN
+69 QQKYITQNN

-88 LGYSKFESIQNED
+88 LGYSRFESIQNED
-101 KPYIYVVAMNENAF
+101 KPYIYVVSMNENAF

-151 DKITLNIGTR
+151 DKITLNVGTR
-161 ELMDGSKLNQ
+161 KLMDGSKLNQ

-206 KEYTVVGIMKRTNT
+206 KEYTVVGIMKRPNT
-220 GLEPYS
+220 GVEPYT

-235 SNDEKNAD
+235 SNDDKNVGNAEKTVLAN
-243 GTDKITSMG
+243 
-252 TKLNTNASNEILSA
+252 TKSA
-266 EENEKSVTA
+266 T
-275 DATIK
+275 TI
-280 NSQTANFYVTLKN
+280 ANFYVTLKN
-293 PKEYENVK
+293 PKEYENVM
-301 NQIKNTIEAETKN
+301 NQIKNTIETEN
-314 EIEVEVNSD
+314 ESEIEVEANVD

-350 IVSSVFVIRNSFS
+350 VVSSVFVIRNSFS

-414 ILLWIVNLLIGDM
+414 ILLWIVNLLMGDM

-443 ISVVIS
+443 ISIAIS

-464 SKIPPIEAIRGTD
+464 SRIPPIEAIRGTD
-477 DIKIKTRKIKT
+477 DIKIKARKVKT

-530 LSSFLTYGQMMTG
+530 LSSFLTYGQMITG
-543 SYYTDLSYNIA
+543 SYYTDLNYNIA

-609 FPENVGKY
+609 FPEDVGKY

-655 DDMMHYLGQGKSKVE
+655 DDMIHYLGQGKSKVE
-670 HYFNVKAGES
+670 HYFNVKAGDS

-692 KISKITTERPMGYES
+692 KISKITTERPMGYEG

-733 GNLCID
+733 GNLCIE

-753 KKEGEDFEDIMITNL
+753 KKESEEFENIMITNL
-768 AEYADQQKR
+768 DQYADQQRR
-777 IIILVSIFL
+777 IIVLVSIFL

-829 NKMIRLESVMYGTKS
+829 NKMIKLESIMYGAKS
-844 LLIGIPIGLLGSY
+844 LLIGIPIGLFGSY

-862 FTNSIDFGFIIPWQ
+862 FTNSIDFGFIVPWQ

>member
-50 LIKNTDGDYH
+50 LIKNNDGDYH

-69 QQKYIIQNN
+69 QQKYITQNN

-88 LGYSKFESIQNED
+88 LGYSEFESIQNED
-101 KPYIYVVAMNENAF
+101 KPYIYVVSMNENAF

-145 VKINVG
+145 VKINMG
-151 DKITLNIGTR
+151 DKITLHVGTR

-191 GDNEDYEEQIVDGQT
+191 GDNEDYEEQIVDGQE
-206 KEYTVVGIMKRTNT
+206 KEYTVVGIMKRPNT

-235 SNDEKNAD
+235 SNEGGNI
-243 GTDKITSMG
+243 GNTDKKVSKTS
-252 TKLNTNASNEILSA
+252 
-266 EENEKSVTA
+266 
-275 DATIK
+275 
-280 NSQTANFYVTLKN
+280 NFYVTLKN
-293 PKEYENVK
+293 PKEYENVM
-301 NQIKNTIEAETKN
+301 NQIKNTIEAETDS
-314 EIEVEVNSD
+314 EIEVDINKD

-329 VLSESTLGVLY
+329 VLSESILGVLY
-340 GIASVIIVII
+340 RIAGVIIVII
-350 IVSSVFVIRNSFS
+350 VVSSVFVIRNSFS

-414 ILLWIVNLLIGDM
+414 ILLWIVNLLLVDM
-427 MEGTEFVYNV
+427 MEGTSFVYDV

-601 KKQIYEED
+601 KKQIHEED
-609 FPENVGKY
+609 FPEDVGKY

-692 KISKITTERPMGYES
+692 KISKITTERPMGYEG

-829 NKMIRLESVMYGTKS
+829 NKMIKLESIMYGAKS

-862 FTNSIDFGFIIPWQ
+862 FTNSIDFGFIIPWH

>member
-16 KKRTI
+16 KKRTV

-69 QQKYIIQNN
+69 QQKYITQNN

-88 LGYSKFESIQNED
+88 LGYSRFESIQNED
-101 KPYIYVVAMNENAF
+101 KPYIYVVSMNENAF

-151 DKITLNIGTR
+151 DKITLNVGTR
-161 ELMDGSKLNQ
+161 KLMDGSKLNQ

-206 KEYTVVGIMKRTNT
+206 KEYTVVGIMKRPNT
-220 GLEPYS
+220 GVEPYT

-235 SNDEKNAD
+235 SNDDKNVGNAEKTVLAN
-243 GTDKITSMG
+243 
-252 TKLNTNASNEILSA
+252 TKSA
-266 EENEKSVTA
+266 T
-275 DATIK
+275 TI
-280 NSQTANFYVTLKN
+280 ANFYVTLKN
-293 PKEYENVK
+293 PKEYENVM
-301 NQIKNTIEAETKN
+301 NQIKNTIETEN
-314 EIEVEVNSD
+314 ESEIEVEANVD

-350 IVSSVFVIRNSFS
+350 VVSSVFVIRNSFS

-414 ILLWIVNLLIGDM
+414 ILLWIVNLLMGDM

-443 ISVVIS
+443 ISIAIS

-464 SKIPPIEAIRGTD
+464 SRIPPIEAIRGTD
-477 DIKIKTRKIKT
+477 DIKIKARKVKT

-530 LSSFLTYGQMMTG
+530 LSSFLTYGQMITG
-543 SYYTDLSYNIA
+543 SYYTDLNYNIA

-609 FPENVGKY
+609 FPEDVGKY

-655 DDMMHYLGQGKSKVE
+655 DDMIHYLGQGKSKVE
-670 HYFNVKAGES
+670 HYFNVKAGDS

-733 GNLCID
+733 GNLCIE

-753 KKEGEDFEDIMITNL
+753 KKESEEFENIMITNL
-768 AEYADQQKR
+768 DQYADQQRR
-777 IIILVSIFL
+777 IIVLVSIFL

-829 NKMIRLESVMYGTKS
+829 NKMIKLESIMYGAKS
-844 LLIGIPIGLLGSY
+844 LLIGIPIGLFGSY

-862 FTNSIDFGFIIPWQ
+862 FTNSIDFGFIVPWQ

>member
-60 ISFSNVPQE
+60 ISFSNVPKE
-69 QQKYIIQNN
+69 QQKYITQNN
-78 AVDSYYTTKE
+78 EVSSYYTTKE

-101 KPYIYVVAMNENAF
+101 KPYIYVLSMNEDAF
-115 EKGAYKLI
+115 KKAAHKLV
-123 EGRMAQNENEIVIP
+123 EGRMAKNENEIVIP

-145 VKINVG
+145 VKIKVG
-151 DKITLNIGTR
+151 DKINLNVGTR

-171 KNPYLASSSKEY
+171 KNPYLVNSTSEY
-183 IYQETGKA
+183 IYHETGKV
-191 GDNEDYEEQIVDGQT
+191 GENKDYQEQIVDSKT
-206 KEYTVVGIMKRTNT
+206 EEYTVVGIMERPSTSV
-220 GLEPYS
+220 EQYS

-235 SNDEKNAD
+235 SNNAGGIEKAGSID
-243 GTDKITSMG
+243 TSI
-252 TKLNTNASNEILSA
+252 KASE
-266 EENEKSVTA
+266 
-275 DATIK
+275 
-280 NSQTANFYVTLKN
+280 TANFYITLNN
-293 PKEYENVK
+293 PKEYENVMK
-301 NQIKNTIEAETKN
+301 QIRNTIEAETKN
-314 EIEVEVNSD
+314 EIEVGINTD

-350 IVSSVFVIRNSFS
+350 VVSSVFVIRNSFS

-394 LYIGIIA
+394 FYIGIIA

-409 IVAII
+409 IVAIV
-414 ILLWIVNLLIGDM
+414 ILLWIVNLLMGDM
-427 MEGTEFVYNV
+427 MEGTAFVYNV
-437 PGMAIL
+437 PGIAIL
-443 ISVVIS
+443 ISIAIS

-477 DIKIKTRKIKT
+477 DIKIKARKVKT

-509 NRKKYRTTVVSL
+509 NKKKYRTTVISL
-521 VVSISIFIA
+521 VVSISIFIS
-530 LSSFLTYGQMMTG
+530 LSSFLTYGQKMTG
-543 SYYTDLSYNIA
+543 SYYTDLGYNIA
-554 VNGGNEA
+554 VNGGNQD
-561 LYEKIATWSGINSYS
+561 LYDRVATWTDVKSYCYS
-576 YSYQTSAEIDVNKYG
+576 YITSAEVDVNKYG
-591 TDFAKEELEN
+591 TDYAKQELEDE
-601 KKQIYEED
+601 KKRYEED
-609 FPENVGKY
+609 YPEDVSKY
-617 EYNTLGLTIVMVNN
+617 DYNTLGLTIVMLNN
-631 DYFKS
+631 DYFKT

-655 DDMMHYLGQGKSKVE
+655 DDMMNYLGQGKSKVE
-670 HYFNVKAGES
+670 HYFNVKSGDS

-686 DEQKQI
+686 EEQKQI
-692 KISKITTERPMGYES
+692 TISKITTQRPMGYES
-707 CYTEGGYLFVSE
+707 CYTTGGYLFVSE

-733 GNLCID
+733 GSLCIE
-739 AQKPSEIENKLTDL
+739 AQKPSEMENKLTDL
-753 KKEGEDFEDIMITNL
+753 KKESEEFENIMVTNL
-768 AEYADQQKR
+768 AQYADQQKR

-829 NKMIRLESVMYGTKS
+829 NKMIKLESIMYGTKS

-862 FTNSIDFGFIIPWQ
+862 FTNSIDFGYIVPWP
-876 AIIISVIFVFIIVGL
+876 AILISIVFVFIIVGL

>member
-69 QQKYIIQNN
+69 QQKYITQNN
-78 AVDSYYTTKE
+78 AVDSYYVTKE

-101 KPYIYVVAMNENAF
+101 KPYIYVVSMNENAF

-151 DKITLNIGTR
+151 DKITLNVGTR

-191 GDNEDYEEQIVDGQT
+191 GDNEDYEEQIVDGQE
-206 KEYTVVGIMKRTNT
+206 KEYTVVGIMKRPNT

-235 SNDEKNAD
+235 SNEGGNI
-243 GTDKITSMG
+243 GNTDKKVSKTF
-252 TKLNTNASNEILSA
+252 
-266 EENEKSVTA
+266 
-275 DATIK
+275 
-280 NSQTANFYVTLKN
+280 NFYVTLKN
-293 PKEYENVK
+293 PKEYENVM
-301 NQIKNTIEAETKN
+301 NQIKNTIETEN
-314 EIEVEVNSD
+314 ESEIEVEANVD

-350 IVSSVFVIRNSFS
+350 VVSSVFVIRNSFS

-414 ILLWIVNLLIGDM
+414 ILLWIVNLLIGEM

-477 DIKIKTRKIKT
+477 DIKIKARKVKT

-543 SYYTDLSYNIA
+543 SYYTDLNYNIA

-561 LYEKIATWSGINSYS
+561 LYAKVATWSGINSYS
-576 YSYQTSAEIDVNKYG
+576 YSYQTSAEIDANKYG

-601 KKQIYEED
+601 KKQIYEKD
-609 FPENVGKY
+609 FPEDVGKY
-617 EYNTLGLTIVMVNN
+617 EDNTLGLTIIMFNK

-655 DDMMHYLGQGKSKVE
+655 DDMMHYVGKGKSKVE
-670 HYFNVKAGES
+670 HYFNVKAGEV
-680 MEVTMD
+680 MEATMD

-719 DYPVVTKDKSELNS
+719 DYPLVTKDKSELNS
-733 GNLCID
+733 GSLCID

-753 KKEGEDFEDIMITNL
+753 KKESEEFENIMVTNL
-768 AEYADQQKR
+768 AEYADQEKR

-829 NKMIRLESVMYGTKS
+829 NKMIKLESIMYGAKS
-844 LLIGIPIGLLGSY
+844 LLIGIPIGLFGSY

-862 FTNSIDFGFIIPWQ
+862 FTNSIDFGFIVPWQ
-876 AIIISVIFVFIIVGL
+876 AIIISVVFVFIIVGL

>member
-16 KKRTI
+16 KKRTV

-50 LIKNTDGDYH
+50 LIKNSDGDYH
-60 ISFSNVPQE
+60 ISFLNVPQE
-69 QQKYIIQNN
+69 QQKYITQNN

-115 EKGAYKLI
+115 EKGAYKLA

-151 DKITLNIGTR
+151 DKITLNVGTR

-191 GDNEDYEEQIVDGQT
+191 GDSEDYEEQIVDGQK
-206 KEYTVVGIMKRTNT
+206 KEYTVVGIMKRP
-220 GLEPYS
+220 GVEHYA

-235 SNDEKNAD
+235 SNDGKNVGNAEKTVLAN
-243 GTDKITSMG
+243 
-252 TKLNTNASNEILSA
+252 TKSA
-266 EENEKSVTA
+266 T
-275 DATIK
+275 TI
-280 NSQTANFYVTLKN
+280 ANFYVTLKN
-293 PKEYENVK
+293 PKEYENVM
-301 NQIKNTIEAETKN
+301 NQIKNTIETEN
-314 EIEVEVNSD
+314 ESEIEVEANVD

-340 GIASVIIVII
+340 RIAGVIIVII
-350 IVSSVFVIRNSFS
+350 VVSSVFVIRNSFS

-394 LYIGIIA
+394 LYIGIVA

-414 ILLWIVNLLIGDM
+414 ILLWIVNLLMGDM

-530 LSSFLTYGQMMTG
+530 LSSFLTYGQMITG
-543 SYYTDLSYNIA
+543 SYYTDLKCNIA

-609 FPENVGKY
+609 FQEDVGKY

-670 HYFNVKAGES
+670 HYFNVKAGDS

-719 DYPVVTKDKSELNS
+719 DYPVVTKDKSELSS
-733 GNLCID
+733 GSLCID

-753 KKEGEDFEDIMITNL
+753 KKEGEEFEDIMITNL

-829 NKMIRLESVMYGTKS
+829 NKMIKLESIMYGAKS
-844 LLIGIPIGLLGSY
+844 LLIGIPIGLFGSY
-857 EIFKS
+857 EVFKS
-862 FTNSIDFGFIIPWQ
+862 FTNSIDFGFIVPWQ

>member
-16 KKRTI
+16 KKRTV

-50 LIKNTDGDYH
+50 IIKNTDGDYH

-115 EKGAYKLI
+115 DKGAYKLT

-145 VKINVG
+145 AKINVG
-151 DKITLNIGTR
+151 DKITLNVGTR

-191 GDNEDYEEQIVDGQT
+191 VDNEDYEEQIVNGQK
-206 KEYTVVGIMKRTNT
+206 KEYTVVGIMKRP
-220 GLEPYS
+220 GVEPYS

-235 SNDEKNAD
+235 SNDGKNVGNAEKTVLAN
-243 GTDKITSMG
+243 
-252 TKLNTNASNEILSA
+252 TKSA
-266 EENEKSVTA
+266 T
-275 DATIK
+275 TI
-280 NSQTANFYVTLKN
+280 ANFYVTLKN
-293 PKEYENVK
+293 PKEYENVM
-301 NQIKNTIEAETKN
+301 NQIKNTIEAETDS
-314 EIEVEVNSD
+314 EIEVDINKD

-329 VLSESTLGVLY
+329 VLSESILGVLY
-340 GIASVIIVII
+340 RIAGVIIVII
-350 IVSSVFVIRNSFS
+350 VVSSVFVIRNSFS
-363 ISVSEKTKQYGM
+363 ISVSEKT
-375 LASVGATKKQIKR
+375 KQIKR

-414 ILLWIVNLLIGDM
+414 ILLWIVNLLLVDM
-427 MEGTEFVYNV
+427 MEGTSFVYDV

-530 LSSFLTYGQMMTG
+530 LSSFLTYGQMMTC
-543 SYYTDLSYNIA
+543 SYYTDLCYNIA

-561 LYEKIATWSGINSYS
+561 LYE
-576 YSYQTSAEIDVNKYG
+576 
-591 TDFAKEELEN
+591 
-601 KKQIYEED
+601 
-609 FPENVGKY
+609 
-617 EYNTLGLTIVMVNN
+617 
-631 DYFKS
+631 
-636 YVKSLGMNEK
+636 
-646 DYSNIAILG
+646 
-655 DDMMHYLGQGKSKVE
+655 
-670 HYFNVKAGES
+670 
-680 MEVTMD
+680 
-686 DEQKQI
+686 
-692 KISKITTERPMGYES
+692 
-707 CYTEGGYLFVSE
+707 
-719 DYPVVTKDKSELNS
+719 
-733 GNLCID
+733 
-739 AQKPSEIENKLTDL
+739 
-753 KKEGEDFEDIMITNL
+753 
-768 AEYADQQKR
+768 
-777 IIILVSIFL
+777 
-786 YGFIAVITLIGVTN
+786 
-800 IFNTITT
+800 
-807 NMILRSKE
+807 
-815 FANLKSIGMTTKEF
+815 
-829 NKMIRLESVMYGTKS
+829 
-844 LLIGIPIGLLGSY
+844 
-857 EIFKS
+857 
-862 FTNSIDFGFIIPWQ
+862 
-876 AIIISVIFVFIIVGL
+876 
-891 TMKYSLNKINKQNII
+891 
-906 ETIRQ
+906 
-911 DNI
+911 

>member
-50 LIKNTDGDYH
+50 LIKNSDGDYH

-69 QQKYIIQNN
+69 QQKYITQNN

-88 LGYSKFESIQNED
+88 LGYSEFESIQNED
-101 KPYIYVVAMNENAF
+101 KPYIYVVSMNEKAF

-145 VKINVG
+145 VKINMG
-151 DKITLNIGTR
+151 DKITLNVGTR

-191 GDNEDYEEQIVDGQT
+191 GDNEDYEEQIVDGQK
-206 KEYTVVGIMKRTNT
+206 KEYTVVGIMKRPNT
-220 GLEPYS
+220 GVEPYT

-235 SNDEKNAD
+235 SNDGKNVGNAEKTVLAN
-243 GTDKITSMG
+243 
-252 TKLNTNASNEILSA
+252 TKSA
-266 EENEKSVTA
+266 T
-275 DATIK
+275 TI
-280 NSQTANFYVTLKN
+280 ANFYVTLKN

-314 EIEVEVNSD
+314 EIEVEVNAD

-554 VNGGNEA
+554 VNGGNET
-561 LYEKIATWSGINSYS
+561 LYEKVATWSGIKSYS

-601 KKQIYEED
+601 KKQIHEED
-609 FPENVGKY
+609 FPEDVGKY

>member
-69 QQKYIIQNN
+69 QQKYITQNN
-78 AVDSYYTTKE
+78 AVDSYYVTKE

-115 EKGAYKLI
+115 EKGAYKLT

-151 DKITLNIGTR
+151 DKITLNVGTR

-191 GDNEDYEEQIVDGQT
+191 GDNEDYEEQIVDGQE
-206 KEYTVVGIMKRTNT
+206 KEYTVVGIMKRPNT

-235 SNDEKNAD
+235 SNESGNI
-243 GTDKITSMG
+243 GNTDKKVSKTS
-252 TKLNTNASNEILSA
+252 
-266 EENEKSVTA
+266 
-275 DATIK
+275 
-280 NSQTANFYVTLKN
+280 NFYVTLKN
-293 PKEYENVK
+293 PKEYENVM
-301 NQIKNTIEAETKN
+301 NQTKNTIEAETEN
-314 EIEVEVNSD
+314 EIEVEVNTD

-350 IVSSVFVIRNSFS
+350 VVSSVFVIRNSFS

-394 LYIGIIA
+394 LYIGVIA

-609 FPENVGKY
+609 FPEDVGKY
-617 EYNTLGLTIVMVNN
+617 KYNTLGLTIVMVNN

-655 DDMMHYLGQGKSKVE
+655 DDMIHYLGQGKSKVE
-670 HYFNVKAGES
+670 HYFNVKAGDS

-733 GNLCID
+733 GSLCID

-753 KKEGEDFEDIMITNL
+753 KKESEEFENIMVTNL
-768 AEYADQQKR
+768 AEYADQEKR

-829 NKMIRLESVMYGTKS
+829 NKMIKLESIMYGTKS
-844 LLIGIPIGLLGSY
+844 LLIGIPIGLFGSY

-862 FTNSIDFGFIIPWQ
+862 FTNSIDFGFIVPWQ
-876 AIIISVIFVFIIVGL
+876 AIIISVVFVFIIVGL

>member
-69 QQKYIIQNN
+69 QQKYITQNN
-78 AVDSYYTTKE
+78 AVDSYYVTKE

-115 EKGAYKLI
+115 EKGAYKLT

-151 DKITLNIGTR
+151 DKITLNVGTR

-191 GDNEDYEEQIVDGQT
+191 GDNEDYEEQIVDGQE
-206 KEYTVVGIMKRTNT
+206 KEYTVVGIMKRPNT

-235 SNDEKNAD
+235 SNESGNI
-243 GTDKITSMG
+243 GNTDKKVSKTS
-252 TKLNTNASNEILSA
+252 
-266 EENEKSVTA
+266 
-275 DATIK
+275 
-280 NSQTANFYVTLKN
+280 NFYVTLKN
-293 PKEYENVK
+293 PKEYENVM
-301 NQIKNTIEAETKN
+301 NQTKNTIEAETEN
-314 EIEVEVNSD
+314 EIEVEVNTD

-350 IVSSVFVIRNSFS
+350 VVSSVFVIRNSFS

-394 LYIGIIA
+394 LYIGVIA

-464 SKIPPIEAIRGTD
+464 SRIPPIEAIRGTD

-500 VIASKNLKR
+500 VIASKNLKS

-530 LSSFLTYGQMMTG
+530 LSSFLTYGQMITG
-543 SYYTDLSYNIA
+543 SYYTDLKCNIA

-561 LYEKIATWSGINSYS
+561 LYEKIATWRGINSYS
-576 YSYQTSAEIDVNKYG
+576 YSYQTSAEIDVQKYG

-609 FPENVGKY
+609 FPEDVGKY

-670 HYFNVKAGES
+670 HYFNVKAGDS

-719 DYPVVTKDKSELNS
+719 DYSVVTKDKSELNS
-733 GNLCID
+733 GSLCID

-753 KKEGEDFEDIMITNL
+753 KKEGEEFEDIMITNL

-829 NKMIRLESVMYGTKS
+829 NKMIKLESIMYGAKS
-844 LLIGIPIGLLGSY
+844 LLIGIPIGLFGSY

-862 FTNSIDFGFIIPWQ
+862 FTNSIDFGFIVPWQ
-876 AIIISVIFVFIIVGL
+876 AIIISVVFVFIIVGL